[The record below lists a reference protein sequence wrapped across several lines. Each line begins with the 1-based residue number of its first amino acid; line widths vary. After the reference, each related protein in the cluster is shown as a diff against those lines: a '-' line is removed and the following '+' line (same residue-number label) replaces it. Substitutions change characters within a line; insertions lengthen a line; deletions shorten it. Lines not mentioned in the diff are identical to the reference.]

1 MVKKA
6 ITAIDN
12 IKLWL
17 FIPMVTIILWFGNKF
32 YDQQDDIGKDVITIK
47 IELQGHAIKVESLER
62 RITDQEFMTKQFYKW
77 QLEKHATEIDTTTNE

>member
-77 QLEKHATEIDTTTNE
+77 QLEKHATPIDTTANE